1 MYNYIYIMAIPRL
14 FRTPK
19 PKAFEFKPRFYDA
32 EKEAREERFKN
43 IDAEQKGESHR
54 GMLRRGA
61 FRQSMDRKQPRQY
74 QPITRIL
81 LIIAALMAIAY
92 LLLR

>member
-1 MYNYIYIMAIPRL
+1 MAIPRF

-32 EKEAREERFKN
+32 DKEAREERFKN
-43 IDAEQKGESHR
+43 IDAERLNEPSR
-54 GMLRRGA
+54 GFLRRGA
-61 FRQSMDRKQPRQY
+61 FRQSMEKKQPRQY
-74 QPITRIL
+74 QPVTRIL
-81 LIIAALMAIAY
+81 LIIAALMAVAY